1 MGVCGV
7 SDGQVFPVPDDWAGK
22 AHIDAAGYEA
32 GAAAAAACMRRF
44 RSYDPVSRTYIGRD
58 RQRHPCP

>member
-1 MGVCGV
+1 M

-32 GAAAAAACMRRF
+32 ALARVEA
-44 RSYDPVSRTYIGRD
+44 DPEGY
-58 RQRHPCP
+58 